1 MKCPSLWLYVSL
13 VSLGGPFDKNPV
25 ASGRGRY
32 LCFCDETW
40 PVGMAVDDS
49 DDAGCWCKGVSH
61 FPPSTVRDRRT
72 RGRATGV
79 GQQQPF
85 ILFYFILFYSIFL
98 FTSGQTPVRLRFFR
112 LRFFRLKRSRPEAS
126 IYTANSQL
134 ATKWITDR
142 GENWHAIKLR
152 GKLWERWGT
161 KEGGGGRTK
170 KKRRRRL

>member
-49 DDAGCWCKGVSH
+49 DDAGCWCKGFH
-61 FPPSTVRDRRT
+61 RRLSGT
-72 RGRATGV
+72 GERGGGRRGW
-79 GQQQPF
+79 GNNSL
-85 ILFYFILFYSIFL
+85 LFYFILFYSIFL

-112 LRFFRLKRSRPEAS
+112 LRFFRLKRSRREAS

-152 GKLWERWGT
+152 GKLWERWGK
-161 KEGGGGRTK
+161 KEGGGGRK